1 MFYAYNYSWI
11 FLLFVFVSFVISFKN
26 IWQIF
31 LLVCVCVCVADEGER
46 KMKKLNEMNRFW
58 VLFNLEEICFP
69 MLFMCCN
76 CSFNGRAISQQESNV
91 IKIYF
96 TRDID
101 SVFFFILFLTQNLSR
116 LLLILFGLCVLIL
129 QSNILVFY
137 FFPFSPI
144 LNLTWDDI
152 FLHEKKYIIIIQIC
166 SSTLSAAHHHN
177 PFNFFSYQIFM
188 NPYQW
193 LLKCNFSLVLFF
205 IGLCGV
211 VVCVCVCDPM
221 NWDRFTNLQTVIS
234 YTIQKE
240 RELKIKW
247 IWFCSANRSSLE
259 T

>member
-1 MFYAYNYSWI
+1 MIYTRFYYVLCLQ
-11 FLLFVFVSFVISFKN
+11 LLMNFSPLCFRFVRHFVQEHLTDIS
-26 IWQIF
+26 
-31 LLVCVCVCVADEGER
+31 LSVCVCVADEGER

-58 VLFNLEEICFP
+58 ILFNLEEICLP

-152 FLHEKKYIIIIQIC
+152 FLHEKKVYNNNPNLLIDIVCC
-166 SSTLSAAHHHN
+166 SSS
-177 PFNFFSYQIFM
+177 
-188 NPYQW
+188 
-193 LLKCNFSLVLFF
+193 
-205 IGLCGV
+205 
-211 VVCVCVCDPM
+211 
-221 NWDRFTNLQTVIS
+221 
-234 YTIQKE
+234 
-240 RELKIKW
+240 
-247 IWFCSANRSSLE
+247 
-259 T
+259 